1 MRNFTV
7 WFAVVAMALAFASPA
22 FAQSSIQG
30 YSDNAGQ
37 VQNDVNANQSPQVA
51 TTESGGSL
59 PFTGLDVALLAG
71 AGALLAGVGL
81 GMRRLTR
88 GPGTA

>member
-1 MRNFTV
+1 MRNFTI
-7 WFAVVAMALAFASPA
+7 WFAVVAMALAVASPA

>member
-7 WFAVVAMALAFASPA
+7 WFAALAMALAVASPA
-22 FAQSSIQG
+22 FAQSSVTGYNDTAGAVQG
-30 YSDNAGQ
+30 E
-37 VQNDVNANQSPQVA
+37 VNAEDQSPQVA
-51 TTESGGSL
+51 TENSGSL

-71 AGALLAGVGL
+71 AGGMLAAVGL

-88 GPGTA
+88 GPGAA

>member
-7 WFAVVAMALAFASPA
+7 WIAAIAMALALASPA
-22 FAQSSIQG
+22 FGQSSVEG
-30 YSDNAGQ
+30 YNDAAGQ
-37 VQNDVNANQSPQVA
+37 VQSEVNS
-51 TTESGGSL
+51 TESGGSL

-71 AGALLAGVGL
+71 AGGLLAAVGL

-88 GPGTA
+88 GPESA